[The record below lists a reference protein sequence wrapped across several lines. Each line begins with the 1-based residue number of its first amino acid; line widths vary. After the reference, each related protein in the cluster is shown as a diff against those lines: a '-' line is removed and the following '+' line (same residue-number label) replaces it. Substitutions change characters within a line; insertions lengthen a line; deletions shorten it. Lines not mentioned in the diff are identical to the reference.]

1 MSILSGFRKQKRYAT
16 DEKGRHQ
23 LISTW
28 THTDTVYDDEGKS
41 LTEIIEDLPAADKK
55 VQQTATDSTNANY
68 EILFSESADN
78 VTKSEEARK
87 SSRLL
92 YNPGTKKLSLAGS
105 KLAVTGSN
113 NGTTEVGGG
122 SMTIS
127 RNNNLMEPQLSI
139 YNEHSGGEALLR
151 SNNIQIRDD
160 YTSPTKVM
168 EIQQEDIV
176 LTGGTWDGTNT
187 SLKSAVSASTSDVNV
202 TQTEIATPSSSTNY
216 EILFSG
222 SADAQTHTEGAN
234 KSSSLKYDA
243 FDHKIQVSVQN
254 ASASMKPSEI
264 QVSNSSGNATQISAN
279 NVTTLHQGMSITM
292 SYDDIVTSLGNTWD
306 GSHTSLKAALANA
319 GSGNILSGLSA
330 PTSQQ
335 GTNGDLYVRLRAL
348 NPYLENFTVDYGSES
363 SRIIDTELITD
374 NLSDCNVYIKQY
386 QEVAGVET
394 LIYEYDDTIDLGNIT
409 SIYIRDEN
417 NDPLCTLYSMGG
429 AGMPRTLQIQKD
441 NDNDKL
447 VMTVVDAIA
456 TADAIDTIYIKDN
469 GSWLIDDGDIPSPT
483 ASDVGKVLKA
493 TDEGEYG
500 WEDASR
506 TNAVQVPPVIY
517 DNGELKKMS
526 VDKFPGLEK
535 VYLTPT
541 AYSNLST
548 AQKEDLS
555 KIYYVSDYE
564 FHVDPDHPEVV
575 VRVGNN
581 NDVKWFFSGY
591 TFANHNRYEVPE
603 SLRQYQP
610 NNGTGRIRVDSTPYA
625 SASSTEPISSNYFV
639 GWSNYDKVNQMR
651 YSSITGS
658 VSILDGT
665 VYAVIDIAGG
675 SGQTNPYSDP
685 FDIPN
690 GFIIYYGNKQYTDF
704 DIPDPL
710 PVVTSADNGKVLKV
724 VSGAWAAGA
733 DEGGSEA
740 VYMTLEDYEAL
751 TTAEKED
758 PTKIYFV
765 IDEGTKV
772 SPTLIADDGNVEASS
787 YFNNGSDTRGFP
799 WHAFDGSID
808 TGSSSKMTSWNPWG
822 STGTE
827 WISYSFDQMHAF
839 SKVRVCSSMWGN
851 STFSGKYYVEGSN
864 DGTTWIN
871 IILQGEYVNISMTGQ
886 PDNSDIDIL
895 LDSSKKFSKIRLR
908 IVDDVIEQF
917 GNSKLFAVQEF
928 EIYATD
934 VVSTPKIYYKDVLYN
949 PLVKELPNTVVA
961 DAGKALVVNSEGEWD
976 KGNIREV
983 PVIHLGDN
991 EKILTVE
998 SGEAS
1003 WSSPKKVTHLYDE
1016 IPISNPLYFL
1026 GNIDTSTSPLTID
1039 MTQIS
1044 ANYEELRSTDFE
1056 FVFMG
1061 GESNLIN
1068 RPWGYTSIDS
1078 APGTFSYNPS
1088 TGELIATLYGGYNST
1103 TSIGIVYKKAIIQLN
1118 ENAVITGRSETI
1130 DCSDVPNADTLTVA
1144 DFGIV
1149 LTNVNEIYTSNPG
1162 TLQIAASMSY
1172 NQTTKQLSWSVNA
1185 TSWEHLKASGYV
1197 IVGNYGDPEYKLI
1210 TDFVGATSGSDG
1222 YRGYVPSPTSSD
1234 KDKFLKGDGTW
1245 NPVYRELTQAEYDAL
1260 PASKN
1265 SDGIIYFING

>member
-92 YNPGTKKLSLAGS
+92 YNPGTKKLSLAES
-105 KLAVTGSN
+105 KLEVTGSN

-176 LTGGTWDGTNT
+176 LTGDTWDGTNTSLKTALANAGAKVLYGTSAPTSVQGEDGQLYVQLKTLDPYLDNFVVDYSASTQGGIDTELDISNLNECVIYIDQYQMVADVETLVGQYEEEVDFQNFSFLEITDDLGDVVLELGTSTGSDDLFVRKRNASDKFILSVVDADATADAIDKIYIKDNGEWLPDNDSTIPSPTSEDVDKVLGATDVGEYGWIDSIRFLDSGASAEVYTDHIGVSQAGYGGSSMTREQIQISNIMGSLIRMTSSDITLGGTWDGTNT
-187 SLKSAVSASTSDVNV
+187 SLKA
-202 TQTEIATPSSSTNY
+202 
-216 EILFSG
+216 
-222 SADAQTHTEGAN
+222 
-234 KSSSLKYDA
+234 
-243 FDHKIQVSVQN
+243 
-254 ASASMKPSEI
+254 
-264 QVSNSSGNATQISAN
+264 
-279 NVTTLHQGMSITM
+279 
-292 SYDDIVTSLGNTWD
+292 
-306 GSHTSLKAALANA
+306 
-319 GSGNILSGLSA
+319 
-330 PTSQQ
+330 
-335 GTNGDLYVRLRAL
+335 
-348 NPYLENFTVDYGSES
+348 
-363 SRIIDTELITD
+363 
-374 NLSDCNVYIKQY
+374 
-386 QEVAGVET
+386 
-394 LIYEYDDTIDLGNIT
+394 
-409 SIYIRDEN
+409 
-417 NDPLCTLYSMGG
+417 
-429 AGMPRTLQIQKD
+429 
-441 NDNDKL
+441 
-447 VMTVVDAIA
+447 AIA
-456 TADAIDTIYIKDN
+456 AA
-469 GSWLIDDGDIPSPT
+469 GG
-483 ASDVGKVLKA
+483 G
-493 TDEGEYG
+493 TDEH
-500 WEDASR
+500 
-506 TNAVQVPPVIY
+506 AVHVPPVIF

-710 PVVTSADNGKVLKV
+710 PSVTSVDNGKVLKV
-724 VSGAWAAGA
+724 VNGAWTAGA

-751 TTAEKED
+751 TTSEKED

-772 SPTLIADDGNVEASS
+772 SPTLNADDGNVEASS

-864 DGTTWIN
+864 DGTTWAN
-871 IILQGEYVNISMTGQ
+871 IMLQGEYVNISMTGQ

-908 IVDDVIEQF
+908 IVDDVVEQF

-934 VVSTPKIYYKDVLYN
+934 VVSTPKIYYKDILYN
-949 PLVKELPNTVVA
+949 PLIKELPNTVVA
-961 DAGKALVVNSEGEWD
+961 DAGKALIVNSEGEWD
-976 KGNIREV
+976 KGNIPRTNSV
-983 PVIHLGDN
+983 QVPPVIFDNNKLMKITDMTGFPELEKVFVTSEEYAQLTTAQKQDLSKIYYVSPYKFYTLKDGEITIRVNGTTYEWFFNGFTLTDNFYTIPSEYRQYTKNDPYEGSTAWSDNTSSTSLGIIEMGPSGYTERISAQDGN
-991 EKILTVE
+991 WGGNVILNT
-998 SGEAS
+998 
-1003 WSSPKKVTHLYDE
+1003 
-1016 IPISNPLYFL
+1016 PLYGKVVI
-1026 GNIDTSTSPLTID
+1026 GNGDS
-1039 MTQIS
+1039 Q
-1044 ANYEELRSTDFE
+1044 
-1056 FVFMG
+1056 
-1061 GESNLIN
+1061 SNTYSDPYDVETPILI
-1068 RPWGYTSIDS
+1068 Y
-1078 APGTFSYNPS
+1078 
-1088 TGELIATLYGGYNST
+1088 YGG
-1103 TSIGIVYKKAIIQLN
+1103 KQ
-1118 ENAVITGRSETI
+1118 
-1130 DCSDVPNADTLTVA
+1130 
-1144 DFGIV
+1144 
-1149 LTNVNEIYTSNPG
+1149 YTDY
-1162 TLQIAASMSY
+1162 TM
-1172 NQTTKQLSWSVNA
+1172 
-1185 TSWEHLKASGYV
+1185 
-1197 IVGNYGDPEYKLI
+1197 
-1210 TDFVGATSGSDG
+1210 
-1222 YRGYVPSPTSSD
+1222 PS
-1234 KDKFLKGDGTW
+1234 
-1245 NPVYRELTQAEYDAL
+1245 VYRELTQAEYDAL
-1260 PASKN
+1260 PSSKN
-1265 SDGIIYFING
+1265 SDGIIYFITDNS

>member
-105 KLAVTGSN
+105 KLEVTGSN

-222 SADAQTHTEGAN
+222 TADAQTHTEGAN

-243 FDHKIQVSVQN
+243 FDHKIQVSVPN

-279 NVTTLHQGMSITM
+279 NITTLHQGMSITM

-447 VMTVVDAIA
+447 VMTVVDATA

-469 GSWLIDDGDIPSPT
+469 GSWLIDDGNIPSPT

-493 TDEGEYG
+493 TDVGEYDWG
-500 WEDASR
+500 DASGSDEH
-506 TNAVQVPPVIY
+506 AVHVPPIIF
-517 DNGELKKMS
+517 DNGELKKINDMS
-526 VDKFPGLEK
+526 GFPGIEK
-535 VYLTPT
+535 VFLTAEEYAQLTT
-541 AYSNLST
+541 AE
-548 AQKEDLS
+548 KEDLT
-555 KIYYVSDYE
+555 KIYYISQYKFYSFEDGKIIIRTNADANETKWY
-564 FHVDPDHPEVV
+564 FNGFEV
-575 VRVGNN
+575 
-581 NDVKWFFSGY
+581 
-591 TFANHNRYEVPE
+591 
-603 SLRQYQP
+603 P
-610 NNGTGRIRVDSTPYA
+610 NNGTYNVPSEMSSYFATNQA
-625 SASSTEPISSNYFV
+625 SNAYSDATSETNLGYIEFSSNVIYFQQ
-639 GWSNYDKVNQMR
+639 GFWSGSWITTGTPVWGVVSKNGGNNQQN
-651 YSSITGS
+651 T
-658 VSILDGT
+658 
-665 VYAVIDIAGG
+665 
-675 SGQTNPYSDP
+675 YSDP
-685 FDIPN
+685 YDTETPILV
-690 GFIIYYGNKQYTDF
+690 YYGNKQYTDF

-710 PVVTSADNGKVLKV
+710 PEVSSSDNGKVLKV
-724 VSGAWAAGA
+724 VNGAWAAGA

-751 TTAEKED
+751 TTSEKED

-765 IDEGTKV
+765 INEGTKV
-772 SPTLIADDGNVEASS
+772 SPTLNSDDGNVA
-787 YFNNGSDTRGFP
+787 
-799 WHAFDGSID
+799 A
-808 TGSSSKMTSWNPWG
+808 SSSKSGYYAWKVFSGSSRTDNQDWEYAWQSWGQNNG
-822 STGTE
+822 E
-827 WISYSFDQMHAF
+827 WISYTFSTTQLF
-839 SKVRVCSSMWGN
+839 SKVSVRIA
-851 STFSGKYYVEGSN
+851 TGKAHTMNYYVEGSN
-864 DGTTWIN
+864 DGTNWTNLIPN
-871 IILQGEYVNISMTGQ
+871 GVDHISVSQPAQVDQSNLNYVITE
-886 PDNSDIDIL
+886 IL
-895 LDSSKKFSKIRLR
+895 LDTTKGRFSKIRFRTDSSLGYPYSY
-908 IVDDVIEQF
+908 DQF
-917 GNSKLFAVQEF
+917 TIANFD
-928 EIYATD
+928 IYAAAA
-934 VVSTPKIYYKDVLYN
+934 SNKPAIYYKN
-949 PLVKELPNTVVA
+949 F
-961 DAGKALVVNSEGEWD
+961 
-976 KGNIREV
+976 
-983 PVIHLGDN
+983 IHQMN
-991 EKILTVE
+991 
-998 SGEAS
+998 
-1003 WSSPKKVTHLYDE
+1003 
-1016 IPISNPLYFL
+1016 FL
-1026 GNIDTSTSPLTID
+1026 QRLH
-1039 MTQIS
+1039 Q
-1044 ANYEELRSTDFE
+1044 
-1056 FVFMG
+1056 
-1061 GESNLIN
+1061 
-1068 RPWGYTSIDS
+1068 
-1078 APGTFSYNPS
+1078 
-1088 TGELIATLYGGYNST
+1088 TLARY
-1103 TSIGIVYKKAIIQLN
+1103 
-1118 ENAVITGRSETI
+1118 
-1130 DCSDVPNADTLTVA
+1130 
-1144 DFGIV
+1144 
-1149 LTNVNEIYTSNPG
+1149 
-1162 TLQIAASMSY
+1162 
-1172 NQTTKQLSWSVNA
+1172 
-1185 TSWEHLKASGYV
+1185 
-1197 IVGNYGDPEYKLI
+1197 
-1210 TDFVGATSGSDG
+1210 
-1222 YRGYVPSPTSSD
+1222 
-1234 KDKFLKGDGTW
+1234 
-1245 NPVYRELTQAEYDAL
+1245 
-1260 PASKN
+1260 
-1265 SDGIIYFING
+1265 

>member
-1 MSILSGFRKQKRYAT
+1 MKGDDKMSILSGFRKQKRYAT

-243 FDHKIQVSVQN
+243 FDHKIQVSVPN

-447 VMTVVDAIA
+447 VMTVVDATA

-469 GSWLIDDGDIPSPT
+469 GEWLIDDGDIPSPT

-493 TDEGEYG
+493 TDVGEYDWG
-500 WEDASR
+500 A
-506 TNAVQVPPVIY
+506 A
-517 DNGELKKMS
+517 
-526 VDKFPGLEK
+526 
-535 VYLTPT
+535 
-541 AYSNLST
+541 
-548 AQKEDLS
+548 
-555 KIYYVSDYE
+555 
-564 FHVDPDHPEVV
+564 
-575 VRVGNN
+575 
-581 NDVKWFFSGY
+581 
-591 TFANHNRYEVPE
+591 
-603 SLRQYQP
+603 
-610 NNGTGRIRVDSTPYA
+610 
-625 SASSTEPISSNYFV
+625 
-639 GWSNYDKVNQMR
+639 
-651 YSSITGS
+651 
-658 VSILDGT
+658 
-665 VYAVIDIAGG
+665 
-675 SGQTNPYSDP
+675 
-685 FDIPN
+685 
-690 GFIIYYGNKQYTDF
+690 
-704 DIPDPL
+704 PDPL
-710 PVVTSADNGKVLKV
+710 PSVTSVDNGKVLKV
-724 VSGAWAAGA
+724 VEGEWAAGA

-740 VYMTLEDYEAL
+740 VYKTLAEYEAL
-751 TTAEKED
+751 PTADKED

-765 IDEGTKV
+765 INEGSKV
-772 SPTLIADDGNVEASS
+772 SPTLDADDGNISVSS
-787 YFNNGSDTRGFP
+787 TDGNRAP
-799 WHAFDGSID
+799 WHAFSGTTRSDASAHQYC
-808 TGSSSKMTSWNPWG
+808 WAPWG
-822 STGTE
+822 QNNGE
-827 WISYSFDQMHAF
+827 WIAYSFSSQQQF
-839 SKVRVCSSMWGN
+839 SKVRFRTCQEGA
-851 STFSGKYYVEGSN
+851 TADTTLKYYVEGSN
-864 DGTTWIN
+864 DGTTWN
-871 IILQGEYVNISMTGQ
+871 NLLLNKEYESIVM
-886 PDNSDIDIL
+886 PKADNTTSPIVLHFVDFNFL
-895 LDSSKKFSKIRLR
+895 LDTTLPTYSKIRVR
-908 IVDDVIEQF
+908 VDKSIGYPYSYNRWDVANF
-917 GNSKLFAVQEF
+917 D
-928 EIYATD
+928 IYAANT
-934 VVSTPKIYYKDVLYN
+934 SAIPMIYYKDVLYN
-949 PLVKELPNTVVA
+949 PLVKELPDTLVA
-961 DAGKALVVNSEGEWD
+961 DAGKALIVNSEGEWD
-976 KGNIREV
+976 KGNIPTTNSV
-983 PVIHLGDN
+983 QVPPVIFDN
-991 EKILTVE
+991 NKLMKIADMTGFPELEKVFVTSEEYAQLTTAQKQDLSKIYYVSPYKFYTLKDGEITIRVNGTTYEWFFNGFILTE
-998 SGEAS
+998 NFYTIPSEYRQYTKNDPYEGSTA
-1003 WSSPKKVTHLYDE
+1003 WSDNTS
-1016 IPISNPLYFL
+1016 
-1026 GNIDTSTSPLTID
+1026 STSLGIIEMGPSGYTER
-1039 MTQIS
+1039 IS
-1044 ANYEELRSTDFE
+1044 AQDGNW
-1056 FVFMG
+1056 G
-1061 GESNLIN
+1061 GNVILNTPIYGKVVIGNGDSQGNSYSDPYDVETPILI
-1068 RPWGYTSIDS
+1068 Y
-1078 APGTFSYNPS
+1078 
-1088 TGELIATLYGGYNST
+1088 YGG
-1103 TSIGIVYKKAIIQLN
+1103 KQ
-1118 ENAVITGRSETI
+1118 
-1130 DCSDVPNADTLTVA
+1130 
-1144 DFGIV
+1144 
-1149 LTNVNEIYTSNPG
+1149 YTEY
-1162 TLQIAASMSY
+1162 AA
-1172 NQTTKQLSWSVNA
+1172 
-1185 TSWEHLKASGYV
+1185 
-1197 IVGNYGDPEYKLI
+1197 
-1210 TDFVGATSGSDG
+1210 
-1222 YRGYVPSPTSSD
+1222 PS
-1234 KDKFLKGDGTW
+1234 
-1245 NPVYRELTQAEYDAL
+1245 VYRELTQAEYDAL
-1260 PASKN
+1260 PSSKN
-1265 SDGIIYFING
+1265 SDGIIYFITDNS